1 MQLHGS
7 IEGNLISALRSA
19 NRLRD
24 RPVHADTVRF
34 WSDLIQH
41 ARRELSSC
49 AALPSDA
56 LKRLVADLELEIAR
70 RPRSS
75 PRPTAGNVQGSH
87 VAHRG

>member
-41 ARRELSSC
+41 ARRELSSSC
-49 AALPSDA
+49 AAMPPDA
-56 LKRLVADLELEIAR
+56 LKRLVADLELEVAR

-75 PRPTAGNVQGSH
+75 LRPPAGKL
-87 VAHRG
+87 

>member
-7 IEGNLISALRSA
+7 IEGNLISAIRSA

-24 RPVHADTVRF
+24 RPVHSDTVRF

-56 LKRLVADLELEIAR
+56 LKLLVSDLERELAR
-70 RPRSS
+70 RPQRSI
-75 PRPTAGNVQGSH
+75 Q
-87 VAHRG
+87 HRSRN

>member
-1 MQLHGS
+1 MQLHGT
-7 IEGNLISALRSA
+7 IEGNLISAIRSA

-49 AALPSDA
+49 AAMPSDA
-56 LKRLVADLELEIAR
+56 LKRLVADLELEVAK
-70 RPRSS
+70 RPPAS
-75 PRPTAGNVQGSH
+75 PRMPAGKH
-87 VAHRG
+87 

>member
-7 IEGNLISALRSA
+7 IEGNLVSAIRSA

-49 AALPSDA
+49 AAMPSDA
-56 LKRLVADLELEIAR
+56 LNRLLSDLEGELAR
-70 RPRSS
+70 RPRLSI
-75 PRPTAGNVQGSH
+75 Q
-87 VAHRG
+87 HRSKN

>member
-7 IEGNLISALRSA
+7 IEGNLISAIRSA

-41 ARRELSSC
+41 AHRELSSC
-49 AALPSDA
+49 AAMPSDA
-56 LKRLVADLELEIAR
+56 LKRLLSDLEQEIAS

-75 PRPTAGNVQGSH
+75 IRHASKN
-87 VAHRG
+87 